1 MNPVYRI
8 PFNRAFTEERYRAL
22 LDFLTA
28 EAGFEIPFRIC
39 ETPIFLTE
47 RLSRRLIDASQEIV
61 EALRTSEYQRY
72 AERAIPP
79 GSRVPGPEGH
89 TAFLQIDF
97 ALAVGEGGE
106 VVPQLIE
113 LQGFPSLYGFQY
125 LLDQA
130 YRHAYELPAELV
142 SYFTGLDTEGYV
154 RALREL
160 IVADEEPENVV
171 LLEIEPEE
179 QKTRVDFVVTEKLLG
194 IPTVCAVHGVRE
206 RGGKL
211 YYSRNGR
218 EIPIH
223 RIYNRVIFD
232 EIERKGIDLSPIFGR
247 ELDVT
252 WVGHPHWF
260 WKISK
265 FSLPFLGGGGGRPYA
280 PPCSFVSELTEIPAD
295 LENYVLKPL
304 FSFAGLG
311 VEIGVT
317 RERLRS
323 LEQPENYILQRRV
336 EYAPAI
342 DTPDVPAKAEVRM
355 MYVWKDEP
363 RLVNNLVRMTKGK
376 MVGVDFNKDKTWIG
390 ASLAYHPRIG

>member
-1 MNPVYRI
+1 MNPLYRDS
-8 PFNRAFTEERYRAL
+8 FNRAFSEARYQAL

-47 RLSRRLIDASQEIV
+47 RLSRRLIDAAQEIV
-61 EALRTSEYQRY
+61 EALRTPEYQRY

-125 LLDQA
+125 LLDRG
-130 YRHAYELPAELV
+130 YRHAYDLPVELV

-211 YYSRNGR
+211 FYSRNGR

-252 WVGHPHWF
+252 WVGAPALVLEDQQ
-260 WKISK
+260 ILAALS
-265 FSLPFLGGGGGRPYA
+265 GRCGRPPLRA
-280 PPCSFVSELTEIPAD
+280 SLQLRLGAHRDPRGPRELRAEAA
-295 LENYVLKPL
+295 LL
-304 FSFAGLG
+304 
-311 VEIGVT
+311 
-317 RERLRS
+317 LRRPGS
-323 LEQPENYILQRRV
+323 RDRRHAR
-336 EYAPAI
+336 APAGARAAGKLHPA
-342 DTPDVPAKAEVRM
+342 TPGRVRTGH
-355 MYVWKDEP
+355 
-363 RLVNNLVRMTKGK
+363 R
-376 MVGVDFNKDKTWIG
+376 
-390 ASLAYHPRIG
+390 HPRRPGQGRGADDVRL